1 MSTKHPNPGVVTKKP
16 AQKVPRSKYWQM
28 GYDAAVA
35 HYDRWLVN
43 VLKQRFAATLHYPN
57 MDKETKRIVE
67 AMLVEK
73 KVVKGVCKAC
83 GPYLS
88 DYCPLFG
95 DHK

>member
-1 MSTKHPNPGVVTKKP
+1 MKKP
-16 AQKVPRSKYWQM
+16 APKVPRSKYWQM

-43 VLKQRFAATLHYPN
+43 VLKHLRVVLHHPS

-67 AMLVEK
+67 TMLVEK
-73 KVVKGVCKAC
+73 KVVRGVCKAC